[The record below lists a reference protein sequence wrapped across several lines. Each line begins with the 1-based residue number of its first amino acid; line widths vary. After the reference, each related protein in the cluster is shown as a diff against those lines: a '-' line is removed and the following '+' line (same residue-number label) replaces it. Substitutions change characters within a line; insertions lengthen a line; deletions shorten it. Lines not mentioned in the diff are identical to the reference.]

1 MTDCIQVMT
10 TVEER
15 AQAEEIAEALL
26 DAQLAACVQ
35 VVGPI
40 TSYYRWQGK
49 KEQSAEYLCLIKSRR
64 HLYDELEALIRKSHP
79 YEVPEILAVPVVA
92 GSTSYLDWLAH
103 EVREEGK

>member
-15 AQAEEIAEALL
+15 QQGQSIADRLLAEK
-26 DAQLAACVQ
+26 LAACVQ

-40 TSYYRWQGK
+40 TSYFLWQGK
-49 KEQSAEYLCLIKSRR
+49 NEEAIEYLCLIKSRR
-64 HLYDELEALIRKSHP
+64 HLYEEIERVIRAMHP

-92 GSTSYLDWLAH
+92 GGGAYLAWLAG
-103 EVREEGK
+103 EVREEQP

>member
-15 AQAEEIAEALL
+15 EQAEAIAETLL
-26 DAQLAACVQ
+26 AEKLAACVQ

-40 TSYYRWQGK
+40 TSYFHWQGK
-49 KEQSAEYLCLIKSRR
+49 KEKSTEYLCLIKSRR
-64 HLYDELEALIRKSHP
+64 YLFAKIEAAIKKAHP

-92 GSTSYLDWLAH
+92 GSEAYLDWLAH
-103 EVREEGK
+103 EVREED